1 MFLIE
6 VPDGE
11 RAGPVFNMLSRRR
24 GQPARLLP
32 AQDGN
37 DAARVD
43 RDHPAVL
50 CGNRCPADGPWLR
63 GPLTIERRVCPK
75 SLRLT
80 NRLTAVLSTSI
91 DLTHALQRKPL
102 TGRALRSKWTGPGL
116 NRRHTDFQSVAL
128 PTELPVRLS
137 KAYRGLSW
145 NQPLQTRQP
154 ARLAPAPLVGA
165 RSRVVNAEKPRS
177 DSTTDMSHAALR
189 ACSAEAI
196 ACKIIA

>member
-1 MFLIE
+1 MWE
-6 VPDGE
+6 PMPSGWPMAAWAAYD
-11 RAGPVFNMLSRRR
+11 RAQGVSQVAAPNKSPNSGAFNL
-24 GQPARLLP
+24 
-32 AQDGN
+32 
-37 DAARVD
+37 D
-43 RDHPAVL
+43 RF
-50 CGNRCPADGPWLR
+50 
-63 GPLTIERRVCPK
+63 E
-75 SLRLT
+75 
-80 NRLTAVLSTSI
+80 
-91 DLTHALQRKPL
+91 HALQRKPL
-102 TGRALRSKWTGPGL
+102 TGKALRSKWTGPGL

-145 NQPLQTRQP
+145 NQPLQSRQP